1 EARLEVRLVET
12 RKELVPVGRYQQ
24 GIQVVLVGGGIRVAN
39 DAGSRGADVRHE
51 RERHARTSIPQ
62 ERCGDVHVRA
72 VVGTAGGNVLP
83 ADRHTGES
91 SAAEVQDYVMA
102 ASPREVHGHP
112 PDGTVTRRDIQME
125 RVGDVAQMAGAP
137 HGKLA

>member
-24 GIQVVLVGGGIRVAN
+24 GIQVVLVVGGIRVAN

-51 RERHARTSIPQ
+51 GERHARASILQ

-72 VVGTAGGNVLP
+72 VVGNAGGNVLP

-91 SAAEVQDYVMA
+91 LATEVQDYVMA
-102 ASPREVHGHP
+102 ASPREVHGHA
-112 PDGTVTRRDIQME
+112 PDGAIARRE
-125 RVGDVAQMAGAP
+125 GRA
-137 HGKLA
+137 